1 VAQAETD
8 SGSTKAGLPLQEL
21 TCEAR
26 WIRRGRFGDDVAAW
40 FSQFPHMLEV
50 REDDYLVDPRMLG
63 LSVKIRGGSS
73 FDVKQHRGEVGAID
87 VAGGAGSINSWFKFS
102 FPLLLPQIAG
112 PSQPLESSAWRRIR
126 KRRQIASFPMG
137 APGDPASVCSVELT
151 EVETLGDAWW
161 TLGFEA
167 RGTGALEGIELTTS
181 RILAEPLPSI
191 AAFTAE
197 ESRSYG
203 EWIHELA

>member
-1 VAQAETD
+1 
-8 SGSTKAGLPLQEL
+8 
-21 TCEAR
+21 
-26 WIRRGRFGDDVAAW
+26 
-40 FSQFPHMLEV
+40 M
-50 REDDYLVDPRMLG
+50 ED
-63 LSVKIRGGSS
+63 
-73 FDVKQHRGEVGAID
+73 
-87 VAGGAGSINSWFKFS
+87 
-102 FPLLLPQIAG
+102 
-112 PSQPLESSAWRRIR
+112 
-126 KRRQIASFPMG
+126 

-151 EVETLGDAWW
+151 EVEARGDAWW

-167 RGTGALEGIELTTS
+167 RGTGALKGIERTTS

>member
-8 SGSTKAGLPLQEL
+8 SGSTQAGLPFQEL

-50 REDDYLVDPRMLG
+50 REDDYLVDPRMPG

-73 FDVKQHRGEVGAID
+73 LDVKQHRGEAGVID
-87 VAGGAGSINSWFKFS
+87 LAGGAGSINSWFKFS
-102 FPLLLPQIAG
+102 FPLAQIAG
-112 PSQPLESSAWRRIR
+112 PSRALEGLAWRRIR
-126 KRRQIASFPMG
+126 KRRRIAAFPMG
-137 APGDPASVCSVELT
+137 DAPGDGGSVCSVELT
-151 EVETLGDAWW
+151 EVEVLGDAWW

-167 RGTGALEGIELTTS
+167 RGTGALEGIQLTTS
-181 RILAEPLPSI
+181 RILAEPLPST

-203 EWIHELA
+203 EWIHEVA